1 MTTPRRRSP
10 HDPVFKRQR
19 FARGYRIILMDILS
33 GFSAAQM
40 SWLFCAIV
48 LALVPLT
55 IWACHDLDRRR
66 AGRLLRKRLRRISL
80 QVERRHR

>member
-1 MTTPRRRSP
+1 
-10 HDPVFKRQR
+10 
-19 FARGYRIILMDILS
+19 MDILS

-55 IWACHDLDRRR
+55 IWACHDLDQRR
-66 AGRLLRKRLRRISL
+66 ASRLQRLSL
-80 QVERRHR
+80 QAERRHR